1 MRIGSGMNNRLVEPS
16 SAVPALTRRATTAAL
31 SNNIVARCV
40 SSGTFATAVVSNNV
54 VARRVSGGTFAS

>member
-16 SAVPALTRRATTAAL
+16 SAVPALTRRATTVAVRK
-31 SNNIVARCV
+31 SIVARGV

>member
-16 SAVPALTRRATTAAL
+16 SAFPALTRKATTAAL

-40 SSGTFATAVVSNNV
+40 S
-54 VARRVSGGTFAS
+54 GGTFAS